1 MLLRFHRILFT
12 AAFML
17 SLAVGIV
24 NFALIFYV
32 QDFFSADRA
41 AIGLISSAQALSYFL
56 GLVAFLSWKRPHPRH
71 VLWLSSWSMAGCILV
86 YLIAPTWIITFMF
99 HSLFGLALSLFWP
112 RIMGWLSW
120 GLEGRDL
127 GTTMGKFNLSW
138 SSGGILAPYLGGLLV
153 ELDRRLPF
161 LASVLLLLAV
171 GLLMPIGSRIYAGFK
186 DRQSPQVNQEEA
198 GAREPAGSGPGR
210 HSGPSALRYPVRV
223 AIVSTYFLSGAI
235 LFIFPAYAKEHLGY
249 AESLIGS
256 FLLVRMAISSLG
268 FSLWGRWTFWHFRFW
283 PLVLVTVMFIILGL
297 AFPLADQIWQFFAL
311 FAAFGLAL
319 SFLYSSALFHGAAGS
334 RNRERSMSIHEGAI
348 NLGLFSG
355 MILGGWISVAW
366 SMDAVFYLS
375 AAATAV
381 LLLVQTGLYLRNR

>member
-1 MLLRFHRILFT
+1 MLLRFHRILFA

-32 QDFFSADRA
+32 QDLFAADRA
-41 AIGLISSAQALSYFL
+41 AIGLISSAQTLTYFL
-56 GLVAFLSWKRPHPRH
+56 GLVVFLPWKRPHPRY

-86 YLIAPTWIITFMF
+86 YLIAPAWTVTFLF

-153 ELDRRLPF
+153 EQDRRLPF
-161 LASVLLLLAV
+161 LASTFLLLAV
-171 GLLMPIGSRIYAGFK
+171 GLLMPIGSRIYTGFK
-186 DRQSPQVNQEEA
+186 DRQSQQADQGEA
-198 GAREPAGSGPGR
+198 GKREPVGSGPGR
-210 HSGPSALRYPVRV
+210 LPGPSALRYPVRV
-223 AIVSTYFLSGAI
+223 AVVSTYFLSGAI

-256 FLLVRMAISSLG
+256 FLLVRMAVSSLG

-283 PLVLVTVMFIILGL
+283 PLVVVTILFILLGL
-297 AFPLADQIWQFFAL
+297 TFPLAAQVWQFFSL
-311 FAAFGLAL
+311 FAAVGLAL
-319 SFLYSSALFHGAAGS
+319 SFLYSYALFHGAAGS
-334 RNRERSMSIHEGAI
+334 RNRERSMSIHEGSI
-348 NLGLFSG
+348 NLGLFFG

-366 SMDAVFYLS
+366 SMDAVFYIC
-375 AAATAV
+375 AAV
-381 LLLVQTGLYLRNR
+381 SSVFLLVQTGLYLRNR